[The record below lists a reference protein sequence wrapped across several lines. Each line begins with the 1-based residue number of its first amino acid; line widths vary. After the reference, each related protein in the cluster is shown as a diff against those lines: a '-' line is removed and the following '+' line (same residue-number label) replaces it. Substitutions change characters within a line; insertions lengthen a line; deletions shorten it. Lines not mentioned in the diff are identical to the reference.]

1 MLASS
6 RVNRGFDANQI
17 NPNTIKLAI
26 AAISAKHTSSLK
38 S

>member
-1 MLASS
+1 
-6 RVNRGFDANQI
+6 
-17 NPNTIKLAI
+17 LAI